1 MGVAGRQRELAPVA
15 LQIAGHV
22 LLGLFVPGHDGVL
35 VVAGGGQDADPR
47 EHEDGGQP
55 KQGEVDPKT
64 AGALQDGG
72 DAEQQRHQPQHR
84 DGQRHPAVAGLA
96 AEVGPLAAG
105 GLAQLLGQ
113 LGLLVQIAG
122 GVLQGA
128 EGALGLVGQLGLFAG
143 GPLLLPPGQAG
154 LGGGADQLDLRV
166 GPADAVQH
174 LVHLLFVFEV
184 ALFLPAAVVLH
195 HQVGDGGKDPFLR
208 KAALAHGHPLEHP
221 GDGRIGDVIA
231 PVDVKAVEIQ
241 RLFSDAAGAE
251 LFAVFLVGGQGVGVQ
266 GRAAQ
271 AGRFE

>member
-1 MGVAGRQRELAPVA
+1 MAFLLLRAVGR
-15 LQIAGHV
+15 
-22 LLGLFVPGHDGVL
+22 
-35 VVAGGGQDADPR
+35 DADPR

-72 DAEQQRHQPQHR
+72 HAEQQRHQPQHR

-105 GLAQLLGQ
+105 GPCSAP
-113 LGLLVQIAG
+113 
-122 GVLQGA
+122 
-128 EGALGLVGQLGLFAG
+128 
-143 GPLLLPPGQAG
+143 GPARAFGPDSRRRPPGRGGSAG
-154 LGGGADQLDLRV
+154 PSWVSSGFLRAARSCSRRARRASAAALTSLIS
-166 GPADAVQH
+166 GWARPMQSSIWST
-174 LVHLLFVFEV
+174 LLFVFEV

-195 HQVGDGGKDPFLR
+195 HQVGDGGKDPFLG

-271 AGRFE
+271 AGQV